1 MWGAIAAGAFSGF
14 LGGRDQDA
22 KNAAENERRRQEYKR
37 ALEIRKRNWLQQ
49 RSAYGAKANKY
60 NKDLTEID
68 LAANRGYAKT
78 QQTLNRKRSAALL
91 ANEKAFS
98 KYANTVLG
106 KVAAAGGTGQSAARI
121 ASRQEAALTT
131 QQAFRLNA
139 LVKAGE
145 DGRAANEAILRQ
157 AKAAKSRAFGSVM
170 FTPIPSL
177 APNPPQMLSESG
189 GGLRGALMGGLTSA
203 ISNFGSNNLNT
214 GIGGGGQK
222 YTGGDNLSSQ
232 FNFGQDLD
240 LGFEPI
246 DFEPYDIQ
254 F

>member
-1 MWGAIAAGAFSGF
+1 MWGAIAAGAFKGF
-14 LGGRDQDA
+14 LGGRDQRA
-22 KNAAENERRRQEYKR
+22 KNKAENERRRQEYKR

-177 APNPPQMLSESG
+177 APNPPQMLSTSG
-189 GGLRGALMGGLTSA
+189 LGLRGALMGGLTSA
-203 ISNFGSNNLNT
+203 ISNWNPMPGT

-222 YTGGDNLSSQ
+222 YTGGNSE

>member
-1 MWGAIAAGAFSGF
+1 MWGAIAAGAIQGF

-37 ALEIRKRNWLQQ
+37 ALEIRKRNWLQS
-49 RSAYGAKANKY
+49 RSVYGAKSNKY

-78 QQTLNRKRSAALL
+78 QYALNRKRQKAIR
-91 ANEKAFS
+91 ANQS
-98 KYANTVLG
+98 SYLKYVNQVLG
-106 KVAAAGGTGQSAARI
+106 KKAAAGMTGQSAGRI
-121 ASRQEAALTT
+121 EGREEAMLTT
-131 QQAFRLNA
+131 KESFRLNQ
-139 LVKAGE
+139 LVKSGE
-145 DGRAANEAILRQ
+145 EANAANQEIYRR
-157 AKAAKSRAFGSVM
+157 AKAAKSQAYGSVM
-170 FTPIPSL
+170 FTPMPTL
-177 APNPPQMLSESG
+177 AANPPQMLPESG

-203 ISNFGSNNLNT
+203 ISNWNPMPKT
-214 GIGGGGQK
+214 GIDGGGQK
-222 YTGGDNLSSQ
+222 YTGGNNE